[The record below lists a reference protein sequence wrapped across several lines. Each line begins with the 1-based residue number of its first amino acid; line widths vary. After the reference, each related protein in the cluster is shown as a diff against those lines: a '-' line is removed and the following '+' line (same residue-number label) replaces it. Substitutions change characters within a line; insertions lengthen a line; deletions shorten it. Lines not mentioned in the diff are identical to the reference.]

1 MPIAIE
7 RILAATDFSRA
18 GQRAVQVAGEWARQA
33 RAQLRIIH
41 VTPPKGWLSAWGFE
55 SSATDAIDSHATQ
68 VLKQVAESVDPERTL
83 DVSTGVLSGP
93 AARSIARAAHEY
105 SADLVVTGARGER
118 DAEGGRVLGGTA
130 DKLLSTLEPPL
141 LLVRRAREE
150 PVTSVVAALD
160 LSPHSRSVLEW
171 AQFAAADRPLHAYH
185 AFDLPF
191 TTRLEAYGL
200 DESGIDVYREQAHSQ
215 RNATLASLVASIA
228 RAGSTSCVVE
238 RGDPAIQLHR
248 YIETVRPSL
257 VVLGKH
263 AKEARSTPVSSVGSV
278 CRFIAGNVPADV
290 LAV

>member
-1 MPIAIE
+1 MPIKIE

-18 GQRAVQVAGEWARQA
+18 GQRAAQVAGEWARRT

-55 SSATDAIDSHATQ
+55 SSATDAIDSHATNA
-68 VLKQVAESVDPERTL
+68 LKQLAENVDPERTL
-83 DVSTGVLSGP
+83 ELSTGVLSGP
-93 AARSIARAAHEY
+93 AARSIAHAAHDY

-130 DKLLSTLEPPL
+130 DKLLSTTDAPL

-150 PVTSVVAALD
+150 PVASVVAALD
-160 LSPHSRSVLEW
+160 LSPQSKSVLEW
-171 AQFAAADRPLHAYH
+171 AHFAAAARPLHAYH
-185 AFDLPF
+185 AFELPF
-191 TTRLEAYGL
+191 TARLEAYGL
-200 DESGIDVYREQAHSQ
+200 DASGIDVYREQARSQ
-215 RNATLASLVASIA
+215 RNANLAALVASISRSGA
-228 RAGSTSCVVE
+228 TSCVVE

-248 YIETVRPSL
+248 YIDTVRPSL

-263 AKEARSTPVSSVGSV
+263 AQEARSSPVSSVGSV
-278 CRFIAGNVPADV
+278 CRFIAANVSADV

>member
-1 MPIAIE
+1 MPIKIE
-7 RILAATDFSRA
+7 RVLAATDFSRA
-18 GQRAVQVAGEWARQA
+18 GQRAAQVAGEWARRA

-55 SSATDAIDSHATQ
+55 SSATDAIDSHATNA
-68 VLKQVAESVDPERTL
+68 LKQLAESVDPERTL
-83 DVSTGVLSGP
+83 ELSTGVLSGA
-93 AARSIARAAHEY
+93 AARSIARAAQDY
-105 SADLVVTGARGER
+105 AADLVVTGARGER

-130 DKLLSTLEPPL
+130 DKLLSAIETPL

-160 LSPHSRSVLEW
+160 LSPQSKAVLDW
-171 AQFAAADRPLHAYH
+171 ADFAAAERPLHAYH

-191 TTRLEAYGL
+191 TERLTAYGL
-200 DESGIDVYREQAHSQ
+200 DESGIDVYREQARSQ
-215 RNATLASLVASIA
+215 RTANLGSLVASVA
-228 RAGSTSCVVE
+228 RSGATSCVVE

-248 YIETVRPSL
+248 YIEAVRPSL

-263 AKEARSTPVSSVGSV
+263 AKEARSMPAGGV
-278 CRFIAGNVPADV
+278 CRFIAGNVSADV